1 MKKLTKEEM
10 RLIRNNI
17 LGINSNTLSV
27 VLEQESESFYMAMC
41 LLLPKESFL
50 REVDELGGLSIVVAD
65 YDSKEILAN
74 KFRVEKGLVDLR
86 IRELYIEELHKQRQK
101 INDLILDASDTDIN
115 LTELKESATK
125 SLEEIR
131 KEAER
136 KLTNIHFIITKR

>member
-50 REVDELGGLSIVVAD
+50 REVDELGGLSIVIAD

-101 INDLILDASDTDIN
+101 INDLILDASDTDVN

-136 KLTNIHFIITKR
+136 KLTNIHFRITK

>member
-17 LGINSNTLSV
+17 LGINPTTLNER
-27 VLEQESESFYMAMC
+27 LEQESEAFYMAMC

-50 REVDELGGLSIVVAD
+50 REVNELGGLSIVIAD

-74 KFRVEKGLVDLR
+74 KFRVEKGIIDLR
-86 IRELYIEELHKQRQK
+86 IRELYIEELRKQRQK
-101 INDLILDASDTDIN
+101 ISDVSNTDIN

-125 SLEEIR
+125 SLEEIG
-131 KEAER
+131 KEAKR
-136 KLTNIHFIITKR
+136 KLTNMNF